1 MRTIFVY
8 KLLVTLW
15 GVSGQWIFPDKL
27 HMDFSS
33 TINKHC
39 GEMPYSVRERPA
51 FGRIFEN
58 PWLVLLRHPE
68 ETLHF
73 CHGTLISDRYVLT
86 TAICG
91 MTVVTNAKSKSTN
104 LPRNAT
110 AQQQAT
116 EIILGEHDLSTET
129 DCINAWN
136 CSVPISKRSVETVIV
151 HQNFSS
157 TFYENDIALLYMN
170 ASIRFDNSIRP
181 ICLPLVSIV
190 DDTDAHGQTIYNT
203 IWSKDSVPR
212 QIWMRNVPTE
222 ICREQIKELF
232 VLSRGQICAR
242 IFFDKLPVDMNGSAG
257 SALQVDHHGRIFQY
271 GLLSVGFPSV
281 IERAPYV
288 YIDIAKYINWIHDA
302 VQHNP

>member
-1 MRTIFVY
+1 MRTIVVY
-8 KLLVTLW
+8 KLLVILW
-15 GVSGQWIFPDKL
+15 GVSGQWIYPDKL
-27 HMDFSS
+27 HMDLSS
-33 TINKHC
+33 TINKQC

-51 FGRIFEN
+51 FGRIYEN

-91 MTVVTNAKSKSTN
+91 MTVVTNA
-104 LPRNAT
+104 NAT

-116 EIILGEHDLSTET
+116 EIILGEYDLSTEP
-129 DCINAWN
+129 DCITAWN
-136 CSVPISKRSVETVIV
+136 CSLSTSRRSVETVIV

-170 ASIRFDNSIRP
+170 ESIRFDNSIRP

-190 DDTDAHGQTIYNT
+190 DDTDAHEQTIYNT

-222 ICREQIKELF
+222 ICREQIKNLF
-232 VLSRGQICAR
+232 VLSDGQICAR
-242 IFFDKLPVDMNGSAG
+242 IFYDKLPVDMNGSAG

-271 GLLSVGFPSV
+271 GLLSVGFPNV
-281 IERAPYV
+281 IERDRKSV
-288 YIDIAKYINWIHDA
+288 
-302 VQHNP
+302 V